1 MILFEFDKF
10 LNFKD
15 TQSPIAKITSCL
27 DDFQARCDQTHSEL
41 VVAGNYN
48 ILKSRIISFEKDIL
62 DSSHKVAIHFYQ
74 TNSRSFWQFSRV
86 LPQHIINK
94 LRLNSRHNGRYG
106 KLKLTFLKKTKT
118 KKHQLQLVLQIF
130 MAFIQILLN
139 ANLSLFPLCETNLD
153 DSIDSSNFSVT
164 G

>member
-1 MILFEFDKF
+1 M
-10 LNFKD
+10 
-15 TQSPIAKITSCL
+15 
-27 DDFQARCDQTHSEL
+27 
-41 VVAGNYN
+41 
-48 ILKSRIISFEKDIL
+48 
-62 DSSHKVAIHFYQ
+62 
-74 TNSRSFWQFSRV
+74 
-86 LPQHIINK
+86 
-94 LRLNSRHNGRYG
+94 RLNSRHNGRYG

-130 MAFIQILLN
+130 MAFIQILVN